1 MSVWSRQLTSL
12 LVCFRKVQLK
22 KTSTLCS
29 WASPRQ
35 KKLLCCTI
43 LGAVSNVIMNA
54 ILIPRYQQNGAA
66 VASVISETLVTVM
79 AFVFSYKYI
88 KIHLT
93 SRYTLS
99 VCLSSIAMAVVVV
112 MVMKIPTNQF
122 VSLILSVASGAIC
135 YLTINAITK
144 NPELVELRN
153 MIGKK
158 RKAKNV

>member
-1 MSVWSRQLTSL
+1 MKIAALLICTLGFSNLFGTQILLT
-12 LVCFRKVQLK
+12 FGEE
-22 KTSTLCS
+22 
-29 WASPRQ
+29 

-135 YLTINAITK
+135 YLAINAITK